1 MQGEVSHSTARILV
15 VDDCASWR
23 EVLRE
28 QLNERGY
35 AVCEAED
42 GQHAL
47 ALLRSSTVDLVLSD
61 LRMPRLGGLGLLA
74 RLASSGPPVVLF
86 SAAAAVPDA
95 VDAMR
100 AGARDF
106 LTLPLE
112 PDELAERVRA
122 HLPRRCEP
130 GAQRLIVGEHP
141 STRALRENIALV
153 ASRDVSVL
161 ITGESGVGKELVAR
175 ELHRQSGRAQGPFVA
190 VNCCALAESLLESEL
205 FGHERGAFTGA
216 LQRKVGRF
224 ERAHGGT
231 LFLDEVGEAPPTTQA
246 KLLRALQERRFERVG
261 GTGAVEVDVRVV
273 AATNRDLRAMRDAGT
288 FREDLFHRLNV
299 FPIHVPPLRERSA
312 DLPLLVETLCARRG
326 LALTWTDA
334 ALARLEAHDWPG
346 NVRELENALERLAI
360 FCVGR
365 RVVGLEQVELA
376 LTGAE
381 APAPSA
387 RVRFEEDERGR
398 LEALLERS
406 RWNVSAVA
414 RELGVSRGA
423 LRYRLRKHGLVT

>member
-1 MQGEVSHSTARILV
+1 VSHSTPRILV
-15 VDDCASWR
+15 VDDCAAWR

-28 QLNERGY
+28 QLHERGY
-35 AVCEAED
+35 AVFEAED

-47 ALLRSSTVDLVLSD
+47 NLLRSATVDLILSD

-74 RLASSGPPVVLF
+74 RLAGSGPPVVMF
-86 SAAAAVPDA
+86 SAAAEVPDA

-100 AGARDF
+100 AGALDF

-112 PDELAERVRA
+112 PDELVERLRA
-122 HLPRRCEP
+122 HLPPRRSAAGQSP
-130 GAQRLIVGEHP
+130 IVGEHP
-141 STRALRENIALV
+141 SMRELRESIGLV
-153 ASRDVSVL
+153 ARRDVSVL

-190 VNCCALAESLLESEL
+190 VNCCALTESLLESEL

-216 LQRKVGRF
+216 LQRKIGRF

-231 LFLDEVGEAPPTTQA
+231 LFLDEVGDAPLATQA

-261 GTGAVEVDVRVV
+261 GTGTLEVDVRVV
-273 AATNRDLRAMRDAGT
+273 AATNRELRAMRDAGA

-299 FPIHVPPLRERSA
+299 FPIHVPPLRERRA
-312 DLPLLVETLCARRG
+312 DLPLIVETLCARRG
-326 LALTWTDA
+326 LALSWTDA
-334 ALARLEAHDWPG
+334 AIARLEAHPWPG

-360 FCVGR
+360 FCAGR
-365 RVVGLEQVELA
+365 RVVGLEQVEQALA
-376 LTGAE
+376 GAE
-381 APAPSA
+381 TPAPSA
-387 RVRFEEDERGR
+387 RLRFAEDERAR
-398 LEALLERS
+398 LQALLERL

-423 LRYRLRKHGLVT
+423 LRYRLRKHGLVP